1 MLVLGML
8 ISVLNVLVRIAL
20 VAAHEQS
27 SQVGTR
33 HVASGASASSSAAA
47 TAAASSAASAA
58 AQVWIR

>member
-33 HVASGASASSSAAA
+33 HVASGDSAS
-47 TAAASSAASAA
+47 TAASSAASAA